1 LIRIA
6 SRSLGAL
13 LPVVVLLL
21 CATSCSV
28 PLAPG
33 YQILA
38 ESREVRFSAGAPPE
52 LRIRTSYTL
61 QNSGLSDLAYIDVIF
76 PDEKIYGRTGLRI
89 AWNSHEVTPEKLPV
103 EYQQEH
109 PNTLRL
115 PCDPPW
121 LRKERR
127 SLQIDY
133 SFVAPAEQGT
143 RITLAATNFHLGSR
157 GWIPLPQPPNRV
169 LAPYPARPPKTF
181 YTVRVPDN
189 FLVLAG
195 GTPTGRKKTG
205 GEAEYRFEL
214 RKNDLPAYIVA
225 GVYSDSSPRGKVAGS
240 SGASF
245 WTLQPLQSD
254 PSAAAQ
260 RIGAAW
266 SALQKDFGSLDK
278 NIPRP
283 HIVESPELR
292 AHSGEENQSAVASF
306 PGGAL
311 VNPSALALGF
321 QSDELMQEISQA
333 LAHSWFGVE
342 MYPAP
347 DAAVGI
353 GEGLPN
359 YATIVVDE
367 SNGGDPARRRRIQQF
382 LHAYETEV
390 QRNAGTPN
398 AEKSIITTMLYDP
411 FPRRHIAALKAA
423 LFFIA
428 LEDAYGE
435 SPVRNGLARVVA
447 LLRGKEV
454 GFNDLRAA
462 LEQNTGKNLAEPFR
476 VWLYSTGMPR
486 DFSDRYAAGNNK

>member
-1 LIRIA
+1 
-6 SRSLGAL
+6 
-13 LPVVVLLL
+13 
-21 CATSCSV
+21 V

-33 YQILA
+33 YQILK
-38 ESREVRFSAGAPPE
+38 ESREVRFRPGPPPE
-52 LRIRTSYTL
+52 LRVRSSYTL
-61 QNSGLSDLAYIDVIF
+61 QNTGLSDLAFIDVIF
-76 PDEKIYGRTGLRI
+76 PDEKIYGRTSLHVE
-89 AWNSHEVTPEKLPV
+89 WNGHEVTPEKLPA

-109 PNTLRL
+109 PDTLRL
-115 PCDPPW
+115 PCEPPW
-121 LRKERR
+121 ARKEQR

-133 SFVAPAEQGT
+133 SFVAPAEQGA
-143 RITLAATNFHLGSR
+143 RITLGAANFHLGSR

-181 YTVRVPDN
+181 YSVRVPDN
-189 FLVLAG
+189 FLVLGG
-195 GTPTGRKKTG
+195 GTNAGRKKAG
-205 GEAEYRFEL
+205 GETEYRFEL

-225 GVYSDSSPRGKVAGS
+225 GRYVDSAARGKAAD
-240 SGASF
+240 GAEVSF
-245 WTLQPLQSD
+245 WTLQPLQGD
-254 PSAAAQ
+254 PSAAA
-260 RIGAAW
+260 RSIAAAW
-266 SALQKDFGSLDK
+266 SALQKTFGPLDK

-283 HIVESPELR
+283 HIVESAELR
-292 AHSGEENQSAVASF
+292 ARSGEENQAAAASF

-311 VNPSALALGF
+311 VNSTALELGF
-321 QSDELMQEISQA
+321 QNEELTQEINRA

-367 SNGGDPARRRRIQQF
+367 ASGGQPARRRRIRQF
-382 LHAYETEV
+382 LNAYEAAV
-390 QRNAGTPN
+390 QQSAGTPN
-398 AEKSIITTMLYDP
+398 AEESIVTTMLYDS
-411 FPRRHIAALKAA
+411 FARRRMAAAKAA

-435 SPVRNGLARVVA
+435 APVRSGLAQVVA

-462 LEQNTGKNLAEPFR
+462 LEQTTGQNLAEPFR
-476 VWLYSTGMPR
+476 VWLYSTGIPQ
-486 DFSDRYAAGNNK
+486 DFRDRYAAEK

>member
-1 LIRIA
+1 
-6 SRSLGAL
+6 
-13 LPVVVLLL
+13 VVVLL
-21 CATSCSV
+21 CATNCTV

-33 YQILA
+33 YQILK
-38 ESREVRFSAGAPPE
+38 ESREVRFSEGPPPE
-52 LRIRTSYTL
+52 LRVRSSYTL
-61 QNSGLSDLAYIDVIF
+61 QNSGLSDLAFIDVIF
-76 PDEKIYGRTGLRI
+76 PDEKIYGRTGLHVE
-89 AWNSHEVTPEKLPV
+89 WNGHEMTPEKLPA

-109 PNTLRL
+109 PDTLRL
-115 PCDPPW
+115 PCEPPW
-121 LRKERR
+121 ARKERR

-133 SFVAPAEQGT
+133 SFVAPAEQGA
-143 RITLAATNFHLGSR
+143 RITLGAADFHLGSR

-195 GTPTGRKKTG
+195 GTTAGRNKEG
-205 GEAEYRFEL
+205 GETAYRFEL
-214 RKNDLPAYIVA
+214 RKDDLPAYIVA
-225 GVYSDSSPRGKVAGS
+225 GRYVDSAPRGKAAD
-240 SGASF
+240 GAEVSF
-245 WTLQPLQSD
+245 WTLQPLPGD
-254 PSAAAQ
+254 PSAAA
-260 RIGAAW
+260 RSIAAAW
-266 SALQKDFGSLDK
+266 SVLQKDFGPLDK

-283 HIVESPELR
+283 HIVESAELR
-292 AHSGEENQSAVASF
+292 ARSGEENQAAAASF

-311 VNPSALALGF
+311 VNSTALQLGF
-321 QSDELMQEISQA
+321 ESDELTQEINQA

-367 SNGGDPARRRRIQQF
+367 ASGGQPARQRRIRQF
-382 LHAYETEV
+382 LHAYEAAV
-390 QRNAGTPN
+390 QQSAGTPN
-398 AEKSIITTMLYDP
+398 AEESIVTTMLYDS
-411 FPRRHIAALKAA
+411 FPRRRIAAAKAA

-435 SPVRNGLARVVA
+435 APVRSGLAQVVA

-454 GFNDLRAA
+454 GFGDLRAA
-462 LEQNTGKNLAEPFR
+462 LEQTTGKNLAEPFR
-476 VWLYSTGMPR
+476 VWLYSTGIPQ
-486 DFSDRYAAGNNK
+486 DFRDRYAAEK